1 MSDRANY
8 SNNPKAKHR
17 RDTKFQ
23 VVYPTIPSITQT
35 PRSIVIHQKQYQH
48 DVLVLSYLTT
58 SNLWAETLK
67 TGVPIKVS
75 WTQGGFAKE
84 WYGYV
89 SFVSKTNAPQQREQH
104 MDIHCIGS
112 SFPLKERVNRVFTNT
127 TIPEAVATIAA
138 ENGFNF
144 IGDKE
149 ARRFSQ
155 LNIVGHSYWEWI
167 VEQAKKIGFVFF
179 VDGTDLYFKSLDSYL
194 DSGMYSLPLFQTSQ
208 QGTVYN
214 SQLLD
219 TTLDSIVVLQGEYL
233 EDTENIRAEKFTGG
247 VDPVTAQPYIS
258 SSNPI
263 DVGTNLRTNVSD
275 VFFKDY
281 RSDQVT
287 ESNAATLSSSS
298 GASTLARLNM
308 PAKIKGQGDPRIRP
322 FTPIQVLG
330 TGEYTDGY
338 WVVKNV
344 THVIKRDDNYNVEM
358 DVVTDGTGSNT
369 TSSFRG
375 QQSSTMSTVNIPK
388 MVSESATL
396 ENFSKKTTPVLNQ
409 VSPVIVPTSQGYRR
423 TPAYW
428 TAYGRGA

>member
-1 MSDRANY
+1 
-8 SNNPKAKHR
+8 
-17 RDTKFQ
+17 
-23 VVYPTIPSITQT
+23 
-35 PRSIVIHQKQYQH
+35 
-48 DVLVLSYLTT
+48 LSFY
-58 SNLWAETLK
+58 
-67 TGVPIKVS
+67 
-75 WTQGGFAKE
+75 
-84 WYGYV
+84 
-89 SFVSKTNAPQQREQH
+89 R
-104 MDIHCIGS
+104 
-112 SFPLKERVNRVFTNT
+112 
-127 TIPEAVATIAA
+127 
-138 ENGFNF
+138 
-144 IGDKE
+144 
-149 ARRFSQ
+149 
-155 LNIVGHSYWEWI
+155 
-167 VEQAKKIGFVFF
+167 
-179 VDGTDLYFKSLDSYL
+179 
-194 DSGMYSLPLFQTSQ
+194 
-208 QGTVYN
+208 
-214 SQLLD
+214 
-219 TTLDSIVVLQGEYL
+219 GEYL

-287 ESNAATLSSSS
+287 ESNAAALSSSS

-358 DVVTDGTGSNT
+358 DVVTDGTGSNI

-396 ENFSKKTTPVLNQ
+396 ENVSKKTTPVLNQ
-409 VSPVIVPTSQGYRR
+409 VAPVVVHTAQGYRR

-428 TAYGRGA
+428 TASGRKA